1 MGQFPVAFIVLSDS
15 NKYPLSVA
23 LVYLNSTFQ
32 VNFRYTAAG
41 IVLAI
46 LPVVLLFIF
55 AQRYIINAIA
65 GGVKY

>member
-1 MGQFPVAFIVLSDS
+1 
-15 NKYPLSVA
+15 
-23 LVYLNSTFQ
+23 VYLNSTFQ

-41 IVLAI
+41 IVLSI
-46 LPVVLLFIF
+46 LPVIILFLV